1 MSTTFIHSLCDVALS
16 PSCSLEAICVREQA
30 AISYLLQEREGERE
44 ANISV
49 FMLLQRPTNYA
60 TRPTDRVARFSFRCR
75 NSGRTNDD
83 GRGRGG
89 RKNGELDR
97 LTAI

>member
-1 MSTTFIHSLCDVALS
+1 
-16 PSCSLEAICVREQA
+16 
-30 AISYLLQEREGERE
+30 
-44 ANISV
+44 
-49 FMLLQRPTNYA
+49 MLLQRPTNYA